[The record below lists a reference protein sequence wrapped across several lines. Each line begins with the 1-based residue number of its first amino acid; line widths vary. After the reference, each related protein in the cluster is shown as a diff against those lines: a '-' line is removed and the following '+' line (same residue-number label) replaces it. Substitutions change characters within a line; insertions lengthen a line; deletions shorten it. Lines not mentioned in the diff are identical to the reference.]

1 MIIFLSYASEQR
13 DVAEQTKLALAA
25 AGHEVFFDRHS
36 LPVGDEYHLL
46 IRKAV
51 VDSEA
56 FVFLI
61 SPRSVAQGC
70 YALTELKYAR
80 EKWPDPRGKVLPVM
94 VEKTEYLHIPPYL
107 KAISVLEPEGNAP
120 AEIAA
125 EIQKWS
131 EKGIQDVARIG
142 GKTLKSNAVRFIA
155 VLAGPRNFIKSIDHQ
170 ADHAL
175 IDASVFAIFIS
186 VVNLIISLP
195 AYRLANIK
203 ADTLTYVL
211 IDTMITFVF
220 WFLYGSVYHLCARL
234 IGGRG
239 TYQSSIVAVLYL
251 TAFTVISGIF
261 TLPLTLAAISW
272 SLESSDAP
280 ALNEWQ
286 ILGNQILK
294 SPTGLICTLL
304 ISATLLYRWICTI
317 GVFMIIHEVSRARA
331 IFICLLAASL
341 SWVVLLTVEKPATAL
356 FWRAFSN

>member
-1 MIIFLSYASEQR
+1 
-13 DVAEQTKLALAA
+13 
-25 AGHEVFFDRHS
+25 
-36 LPVGDEYHLL
+36 
-46 IRKAV
+46 
-51 VDSEA
+51 
-56 FVFLI
+56 
-61 SPRSVAQGC
+61 
-70 YALTELKYAR
+70 
-80 EKWPDPRGKVLPVM
+80 M

-280 ALNEWQ
+280 ALSEWQ

>member
-13 DVAEQTKLALAA
+13 DVAEQTKLALASS
-25 AGHEVFFDRHS
+25 GHKVFFDRDS
-36 LPVGDEYHLL
+36 LPIGNEYHLL

-51 VDSEA
+51 EESEA

-61 SPRSVAQGC
+61 SPQSVAQGC

-80 EKWPDPRGKVLPVM
+80 EKWPDPQGKVLPVM
-94 VEKTEYLHIPPYL
+94 VERTEYRHIPPYL

-131 EKGIQDVARIG
+131 AKGIQDVVKLG

-155 VLAGPRNFIKSIDHQ
+155 VLAGPRNFIKSIDHK

-175 IDASVFAIFIS
+175 IDASVFGIFIS
-186 VVNLIISLP
+186 VVNLTINLP
-195 AYRLANIK
+195 AYRLANVK

-211 IDTMITFVF
+211 TDTVITFVF

-234 IGGRG
+234 VGGRG

-261 TLPLTLAAISW
+261 SLPLSLTAISW
-272 SLESSDAP
+272 SLESSDVP
-280 ALNEWQ
+280 SLSQWQ
-286 ILGNQILK
+286 ILGNQILQ
-294 SPTGLICTLL
+294 SPTGLICALL
-304 ISATLLYRWICTI
+304 SSATILYRWICTI
-317 GVFMIIHEVSRARA
+317 GVFMIIHEVGRAKA

-341 SWVVLLTVEKPATAL
+341 SWVVLFTVEKPATAL

>member
-1 MIIFLSYASEQR
+1 M
-13 DVAEQTKLALAA
+13 
-25 AGHEVFFDRHS
+25 
-36 LPVGDEYHLL
+36 
-46 IRKAV
+46 
-51 VDSEA
+51 
-56 FVFLI
+56 
-61 SPRSVAQGC
+61 
-70 YALTELKYAR
+70 
-80 EKWPDPRGKVLPVM
+80 
-94 VEKTEYLHIPPYL
+94 
-107 KAISVLEPEGNAP
+107 
-120 AEIAA
+120 
-125 EIQKWS
+125 
-131 EKGIQDVARIG
+131 
-142 GKTLKSNAVRFIA
+142 
-155 VLAGPRNFIKSIDHQ
+155 
-170 ADHAL
+170 
-175 IDASVFAIFIS
+175 FAIFIS

-280 ALNEWQ
+280 ALSEWQ